1 MFIRICLLFVY
12 AFLSLACS
20 RSTAIHDLN
29 TNGVNRILFVGNSL
43 TYTNDLPAMV
53 IRIAAK
59 KGIKVETKVLAY
71 ANYSLEDH
79 WNDGRM
85 QYLLS
90 SSHFDYLV
98 VQQGPS
104 SQEDGRVMLQDYGK
118 RLKLLCNQHQTK
130 LAFFM
135 VWPSIQNFQ
144 TFDGV
149 IKNYADAAATTQSIL
164 CPVGEVWKK
173 YILSSNDYSYYD
185 SDQFHPSVKG
195 SEVAATIIVETL
207 FN

>member
-1 MFIRICLLFVY
+1 MFIRVCLLFVY
-12 AFLSLACS
+12 TFLSLACS
-20 RSTAIHDLN
+20 RSTAIQGIN
-29 TNGVNRILFVGNSL
+29 TTGLKRILFVGNSL
-43 TYTNDLPAMV
+43 TYSNDLPAMV
-53 IRIAAK
+53 TSIAAK

-85 QYLLS
+85 QELLA

-104 SQEDGRVMLQDYGK
+104 SQEDGRVTLLDYGK

-149 IKNYADAAATTQSIL
+149 IKNYTNAAATTQSIL

-173 YILSSNDYSYYD
+173 YILSSNDYSYYG

-195 SEVAATIIVETL
+195 SGIAATIIVETL
-207 FN
+207 FQ